1 MDTISEDIIQSITA
15 GFKNRFPEMDE
26 DALISLF
33 PISEIIHV
41 PKKEFYIKTG
51 QYTKNIVFI
60 IQGIFRAFYLKEE
73 TEYTVWLRKEFDVF
87 ASYDSVLRN
96 TPSNIT
102 FQALED
108 SIVVVIN
115 YDLMKNK
122 IAENMNIAKN
132 MFIVYENLVLDLIE
146 SLESYVTLSPEERF
160 QKLIENN
167 TEIIN
172 RVPQH
177 QLATILGVTPES
189 LSRIKSRI
197 LTDKK
202 KK

>member
-1 MDTISEDIIQSITA
+1 MNSFSDDFLKSITV
-15 GFKNRFPEMDE
+15 GFKNRFPEMDI

-41 PKKEFYIKTG
+41 RKKEYYIETG

-60 IQGIFRAFYLKEE
+60 IKGIFRAFFLKEE
-73 TEYTVWLRKEFDVF
+73 TEHTVWLRKEFDVF
-87 ASYDSVLRN
+87 ASYQSVLRN

-102 FQALED
+102 FQAIED
-108 SIVVVIN
+108 SIIVVIN

-122 IAENMNIAKN
+122 VLENVNVAKN

-146 SLESYVTLSPEERF
+146 SLEGYATLTTEERF

-167 TEIIN
+167 AEITQ

-189 LSRIKSRI
+189 LSRIKSRMRF
-197 LTDKK
+197 K
-202 KK
+202 